1 MIGLILKDLYNLK
14 KQTKTYLILLIF
26 YYILGI
32 ANEDFTMVGSMV
44 ALLAAMAPITAMAYD
59 ERSKWDK
66 YALTMPISR
75 VNIVASKYLL
85 SIIFLL
91 IAFISTMLFSL
102 LFSSLPLSEG
112 VLVNL
117 ATLSTGV
124 LIVSVVFPILFKF
137 GVEKGRILMMVV
149 LFSPT
154 ALIVLL
160 SKLDFKMPIVDEE
173 LIKLLLYISPAISLA
188 IFAISIMISVSIY
201 NKKEF

>member
-117 ATLSTGV
+117 ATLSSGV

-188 IFAISIMISVSIY
+188 IFAISIIISVSIY